1 MLSPQ
6 PSNRLF
12 AHLPTLKRSSTLSLK
27 TDMALP
33 KFALSWLLLFF
44 AACTALLAVGSAG
57 GVVVVEDWTT
67 NATSFKGI
75 PSGWTGE
82 SFGRR
87 ADYDF
92 AIEQDGGKRVLHLE
106 SRDEHSMIS
115 KEIAG
120 KVNLKETPIL
130 EWTWKAAILPAGGDL
145 RRKET
150 TDMAAQLYIVWPR
163 FPALLRSR
171 IIGYVWDA
179 ATPAA
184 TIVKSQKTGTV
195 TFVVLRSGSA
205 DLGKWLT
212 ERRNVVED
220 YTKIFGE
227 PPEDPKVITI
237 SIDSNDTHSTAE
249 SFIGPILFRAR

>member
-1 MLSPQ
+1 MLYFS
-6 PSNRLF
+6 L
-12 AHLPTLKRSSTLSLK
+12 LKSTY
-27 TDMALP
+27 A
-33 KFALSWLLLFF
+33 WLIVTFGV
-44 AACTALLAVGSAG
+44 LLALFTAASAG
-57 GVVVVEDWTT
+57 RVVVIESWTT
-67 NATSFKGI
+67 DAVGRKGI

-87 ADYDF
+87 AAYDF
-92 AIEQDGGKRVLHLE
+92 MVEQEAGKRVLHLK
-106 SRDEHSMIS
+106 SHNEHSTIA
-115 KEIAG
+115 KEITG

-130 EWTWKAAILPAGGDL
+130 EWTWKATTLPAGGDL

-150 TDMAAQLYIVWPR
+150 TDLAAQLYVVWPR

-179 ATPAA
+179 TSPMG
-184 TIVKSQKTGTV
+184 TIMKSQKTRTV
-195 TFVVLRSGSA
+195 TFVVMRSGSE

-212 ERRNVVED
+212 EHRNVAED

-227 PPEDPKVITI
+227 FPDDPKVVTI

-249 SFIGPILFRAR
+249 SFMGPIVFRGP